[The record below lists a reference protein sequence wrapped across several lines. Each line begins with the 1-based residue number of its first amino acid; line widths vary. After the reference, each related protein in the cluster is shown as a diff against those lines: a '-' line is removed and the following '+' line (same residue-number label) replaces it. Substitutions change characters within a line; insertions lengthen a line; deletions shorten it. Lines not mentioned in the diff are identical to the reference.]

1 MELFD
6 LLTIKITLPAQ
17 AVPARKVGGNLVH
30 KLLFRSTTVSAQV
43 RNARFPGYFELVT
56 GLKPPLDYIY
66 LKDPNSRGK
75 CSDGVA
81 SLKAKE
87 PFTFEKWR
95 EDTELI
101 WEQFPEQAFSTSPD
115 EINEQ
120 WHHQFQF
127 RETIQSAIIQVLENP
142 NWVHFMQSQAISLL
156 ICR

>member
-1 MELFD
+1 MDFFD
-6 LLTIKITLPAQ
+6 LLTIKFILPAK
-17 AVPARKVGGNLVH
+17 AAPARKVGGNFVH
-30 KLLFRSTTVSAQV
+30 KILCRATTVTAQV

-56 GLKPPLDYIY
+56 GLKPPLDCIY

-75 CSDGVA
+75 CADGVA
-81 SLKAKE
+81 SLKTKG

-120 WHHQFQF
+120 W
-127 RETIQSAIIQVLENP
+127 RDL
-142 NWVHFMQSQAISLL
+142 SL
-156 ICR
+156 I